1 MKRFR
6 QTYQI
11 DHDKL
16 EKTLKRLEATR
27 GNTVD
32 DVDDLPDSLPL
43 DGTTVI
49 FFGPSKKRRKNLQ
62 RREWRKPWMAD
73 VKQQS
78 GACR

>member
-1 MKRFR
+1 MPNFKRTKPFK
-6 QTYQI
+6 I

-16 EKTLKRLEATR
+16 ENTLKRLEATR

-49 FFGPSKKRRKNLQ
+49 FFGPSKKRRK
-62 RREWRKPWMAD
+62 R
-73 VKQQS
+73 
-78 GACR
+78 GACV